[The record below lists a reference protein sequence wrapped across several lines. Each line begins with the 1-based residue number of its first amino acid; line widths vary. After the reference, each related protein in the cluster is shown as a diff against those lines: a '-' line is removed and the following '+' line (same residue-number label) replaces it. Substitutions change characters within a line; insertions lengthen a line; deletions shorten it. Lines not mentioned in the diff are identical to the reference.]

1 MKKHKRRSAVPPEL
15 ANKNRLTIIVWSVLR
30 LLVIGVAVRSVFMQQ
45 WERFFTCLLTLILFM
60 APSFVERRLHIK
72 LPTALEIT
80 VLIFIFCAEVLGE
93 IACFY
98 IKYPLWDTM
107 LHTVNGFLFAAFG
120 FCLVDLLNENR
131 SIKFRLSPNFLALVA
146 FCFSMTIG
154 IFWEFF
160 EFSMDHLFALDM
172 QKDTVLAA
180 FQSVTLDE
188 TRQNIPV
195 AVQDI
200 TRTVIETA
208 DGAKYVIDG
217 YLDIGLTDTLKDLF
231 VNFIGAAVFSLLG
244 RIYVRQRGKNSIAA
258 AFIPIVSPSAAE
270 TESTEG
276 LSQYGTQEYESE
288 PEG

>member
-1 MKKHKRRSAVPPEL
+1 MKKHRRRSAVPPEL
-15 ANKNRLTIIVWSVLR
+15 AHKNRLTIIVWSVLR

-131 SIKFRLSPNFLALVA
+131 SVKFRLSPDFLALVA

-208 DGAKYVIDG
+208 DGTKYVIDG

-270 TESTEG
+270 TENTEG

-288 PEG
+288 LEG

>member
-1 MKKHKRRSAVPPEL
+1 MKKLSNPSRSELISLIREHRVTFIVWMILRILVIGIAVRSAV
-15 ANKNRLTIIVWSVLR
+15 
-30 LLVIGVAVRSVFMQQ
+30 MHQ
-45 WERFFTCLLTLILFM
+45 WERFFTCVLTLILFL
-60 APSFVERRLHIK
+60 APSFVQKKLRIK

-120 FCLVDLLNENR
+120 FCLVDLLNENH
-131 SIKFRLSPNFLALVA
+131 SVKFHLSPHFLAVVA

-160 EFSMDHLFALDM
+160 EYSMDHLFALDM
-172 QKDTVLAA
+172 QKDTVLTA

-208 DGAKYVIDG
+208 DGSQYVIDG
-217 YLDIGLTDTLKDLF
+217 YLDIGLSDTLKDLF
-231 VNFIGAAVFSLLG
+231 VNFIGAFVFSVLG
-244 RIYVRQRGKNSIAA
+244 RIYVRERGRHSIAA
-258 AFIPIVSPSAAE
+258 AFIPVVAE
-270 TESTEG
+270 SDGQMTAG
-276 LSQYGTQEYESE
+276 DV
-288 PEG
+288 

>member
-1 MKKHKRRSAVPPEL
+1 MKQHKNPTLGEL
-15 ANKNRLTIIVWSVLR
+15 IGQIREHRATFIVWMILR
-30 LLVIGVAVRSVFMQQ
+30 ILVIGIAVRSAHTHQ
-45 WERFFTCLLTLILFM
+45 WERFFTCILTLILFL
-60 APSFVERRLHIK
+60 APSFVQKKLRIK

-120 FCLVDLLNENR
+120 FCLVDLLNENH
-131 SIKFRLSPNFLALVA
+131 SVKFHLSPSFLALVA

-160 EFSMDHLFALDM
+160 EYAMDHLFALDM
-172 QKDTVLAA
+172 QKDTILTA

-188 TRQNIPV
+188 TRQNNPV
-195 AVQDI
+195 AVQNI

-208 DGAKYVIDG
+208 DGTKYVISG

-258 AFIPIVSPSAAE
+258 AFIPVVAVSEAQRAAD
-270 TESTEG
+270 TENRG
-276 LSQYGTQEYESE
+276 NL
-288 PEG
+288 

>member
-1 MKKHKRRSAVPPEL
+1 MKKHRRRSAVPPEL
-15 ANKNRLTIIVWSVLR
+15 THKNRLTIIVWSVLR

-72 LPTALEIT
+72 LPTALEVT

-258 AFIPIVSPSAAE
+258 AFIPIVSPSVAE

-288 PEG
+288 LEG

>member
-1 MKKHKRRSAVPPEL
+1 MKKTKQRKEEL
-15 ANKNRLTIIVWSVLR
+15 IAQIRQNRPTFIVWSVLR
-30 LLVIGVAVRSVFMQQ
+30 ILVICVAVRSAFTQQ
-45 WERFFTCLLTLILFM
+45 WESFCTCLLTLILFL
-60 APSFVERRLHIK
+60 APSFVEQKLHIK

-107 LHTVNGFLFAAFG
+107 LHTANGFLFAAFG
-120 FCLVDLLNENR
+120 FCLCDLLNENQK
-131 SIKFRLSPNFLALVA
+131 IKFQLSPFFLALTA

-172 QKDTVLAA
+172 QKDTILTA

-188 TRQNIPV
+188 TRQNIPI
-195 AVQDI
+195 AVQKI
-200 TRTVIETA
+200 TKTVIETA
-208 DGAKYVIDG
+208 DGGQYIIDG

-231 VNFIGAAVFSLLG
+231 VNFIGAAVFSVIG
-244 RIYVRQRGKNSIAA
+244 IFYVKQRGKNRLAA
-258 AFIPIVSPSAAE
+258 AFIPVVESPADQTAE
-270 TESTEG
+270 GS
-276 LSQYGTQEYESE
+276 S
-288 PEG
+288 

>member
-1 MKKHKRRSAVPPEL
+1 MKKHRRRSAVPPEL

-208 DGAKYVIDG
+208 DGTKYVIDG

-288 PEG
+288 LEG

>member
-1 MKKHKRRSAVPPEL
+1 MKKHRRRSAVPPEL
-15 ANKNRLTIIVWSVLR
+15 AHKNRLTIIVWSVLR

-160 EFSMDHLFALDM
+160 EFTMDHLFALDM

-288 PEG
+288 LEG

>member
-15 ANKNRLTIIVWSVLR
+15 AHKNRLTIIVWSVLR

-131 SIKFRLSPNFLALVA
+131 SVKFRLSPDFLALVA

-288 PEG
+288 LEG

>member
-1 MKKHKRRSAVPPEL
+1 MKKHRRRSAVPPEL
-15 ANKNRLTIIVWSVLR
+15 AHKNRLTIIVWSVLR

-288 PEG
+288 LEG

>member
-1 MKKHKRRSAVPPEL
+1 MIL
-15 ANKNRLTIIVWSVLR
+15 L
-30 LLVIGVAVRSVFMQQ
+30 LLVTGIAVRSAFTHQ
-45 WERFFTCLLTLILFM
+45 WERLFTCLLTLTLFM
-60 APSFVERRLHIK
+60 APSFVEHKLHIK

-98 IKYPLWDTM
+98 IKYPLWDMM
-107 LHTVNGFLFAAFG
+107 LHSVNGFLFAAFG

-131 SIKFRLSPNFLALVA
+131 SAKFHLSPSFLALVA

-160 EFSMDHLFALDM
+160 EYTMDHLFALDM
-172 QKDTVLAA
+172 QKDTILTA
-180 FQSVTLDE
+180 FHSVTLDE

-208 DGAKYVIDG
+208 DGTQYVIGG

-258 AFIPIVSPSAAE
+258 AFIPVVDAAAE
-270 TESTEG
+270 QRNTDTEG
-276 LSQYGTQEYESE
+276 LNGA
-288 PEG
+288 

>member
-1 MKKHKRRSAVPPEL
+1 MKKRKRRSAVPPEL
-15 ANKNRLTIIVWSVLR
+15 AHKNRLTIIVWSVLR

-208 DGAKYVIDG
+208 DGTKYVIDG

-288 PEG
+288 LEG

>member
-15 ANKNRLTIIVWSVLR
+15 AHKNRLTIIVWSVLR

-131 SIKFRLSPNFLALVA
+131 SVKFRLSPDFLALVA

-208 DGAKYVIDG
+208 DGTKYVIEG

-276 LSQYGTQEYESE
+276 LLQYGTQEYESE
-288 PEG
+288 LEG